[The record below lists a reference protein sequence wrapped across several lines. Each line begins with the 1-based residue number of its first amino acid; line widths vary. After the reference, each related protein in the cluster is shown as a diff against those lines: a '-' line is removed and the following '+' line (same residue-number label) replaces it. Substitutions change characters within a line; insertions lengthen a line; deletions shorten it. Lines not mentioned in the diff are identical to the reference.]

1 MDYNKLQISEFKLD
15 AMVEHAA
22 IVIIAKRGSGKSW
35 VTREIL
41 YAKRHIPGGVVI
53 SPTDAMNSSY
63 KKFFPD
69 IYIHYNITED
79 ILNKVL
85 VRQQKMMDKQRDKKK
100 QGKKVDASGILVMDD
115 CLAEKKK
122 WSKIQAITTILM
134 NGRHFSLVYI
144 LTMQTPIGLAP
155 ELRLNFDYV
164 FLLRENSAINRKK
177 LWMNYASMFPT
188 LDIFEKVFA
197 KTTENF
203 CSMVIDNR
211 NQSDDLQKTVF
222 WFKAKDRKFTF
233 GCKAFKDMHKK
244 YYDVN
249 YLQKEH
255 EALLRGTKAFG
266 KKKNE
271 IDFKIEKI

>member
-15 AMVEHAA
+15 AMVDHAA

-115 CLAEKKK
+115 CLAEKRK

-134 NGRHFSLVYI
+134 NGRHFQLVYI

-222 WFKAKDRKFTF
+222 WFKAKERKFTF

-244 YYDVN
+244 YYDEN

-271 IDFKIEKI
+271 IDFKIERI

>member
-15 AMVEHAA
+15 AMVDHAA

-115 CLAEKKK
+115 CLAEKRK

-134 NGRHFSLVYI
+134 NGRHFQLVYI

-222 WFKAKDRKFTF
+222 WFKAKERKFTF
-233 GCKAFKDMHKK
+233 GCKAYKDMQKK
-244 YYDVN
+244 YYDEN

-271 IDFKIEKI
+271 IDFKIERI